1 MSLQIYVLY
10 PWLLT
15 DLSFRRRVALTQFVA
30 EHPDLEEQRRRIDA
44 SPNLFQIGR
53 ADVRRAVHDLDEAS
67 LEIVEHGGHRLL
79 ARIDRILPVEPA
91 RRQQI
96 VRPRLLGRDIAPI
109 GCVNDVDEQPFRS
122 IEMVRDRRQQDA
134 VRDFGRWRASRRL
147 RRCRYRRRCRLPFPY
162 APATNAATT
171 IVAATAA
178 HARRSL
184 RIHGVHHGAFCSG
197 SLWRMRCHTSRP
209 YCSPRAG
216 ASGVAIMASVAAI
229 SLYVVAHAV
238 HVPRWAS
245 MSSRR
250 RASP

>member
-1 MSLQIYVLY
+1 MRCVTSADGAL
-10 PWLLT
+10 
-15 DLSFRRRVALTQFVA
+15 RVASAAVGTA
-30 EHPDLEEQRRRIDA
+30 GDA
-44 SPNLFQIGR
+44 
-53 ADVRRAVHDLDEAS
+53 
-67 LEIVEHGGHRLL
+67 
-79 ARIDRILPVEPA
+79 
-91 RRQQI
+91 
-96 VRPRLLGRDIAPI
+96 
-109 GCVNDVDEQPFRS
+109 GCRS
-122 IEMVRDRRQQDA
+122 HTR
-134 VRDFGRWRASRRL
+134 
-147 RRCRYRRRCRLPFPY
+147 
-162 APATNAATT
+162 PATNAAT

-229 SLYVVAHAV
+229 SLYVVAHAA